1 MTTKEAQAGLFGT
14 RVACAFVLTVITAHM
29 AAHWLSKPLSWT
41 GSTFIWL
48 LLAYW
53 LPPKSQMK
61 FGRWL
66 IIILAISFLIW
77 VLVRFQPDTF

>member
-14 RVACAFVLTVITAHM
+14 RVACAFVLTVVSAHM

-53 LPPKSQMK
+53 LPPKSQMR
-61 FGRWL
+61 FGIWL
-66 IIILAISFLIW
+66 IIISAISFIIG
-77 VLVRFQPDTF
+77 VLVKIQPDMF